1 MGWGELKLS
10 PECGQ
15 YQPSTTNYQPLTTK
29 YWLGWIKTFTCMA
42 AVASPQ
48 FSPQSVICLVMGIFI
63 PRNLKQANL
72 WFCLSQNWSWVAVCA
87 KQASSNLFHSRNVK
101 QQWHLFFRRFS
112 NICVC
117 LFEVRYIWI
126 KVKPAWSKCLMKKGT
141 NICLFGVSYTNSC
154 KVEQPSTWRNGT

>member
-1 MGWGELKLS
+1 MGWGGLKLS
-10 PECGQ
+10 PECDQ

-29 YWLGWIKTFTCMA
+29 YWLGWNKTFTCMA

-87 KQASSNLFHSRNVK
+87 KQASSNLFHPRNVK
-101 QQWHLFFRRFS
+101 QQWHLFSLRFS
-112 NICVC
+112 NICVYF
-117 LFEVRYIWI
+117 LWLDISGL
-126 KVKPAWSKCLMKKGT
+126 KSNQLDQCLMTKGT
-141 NICLFGVSYTNSC
+141 NICLFVVSYTNSC